1 MEFWH
6 HSKRCNLFQ
15 FQNGCYIMIGT
26 ILKLKICF
34 MHIVTK
40 NRTIKTTEKKTLTI
54 RPQSL

>member
-15 FQNGCYIMIGT
+15 FQNGCYIIGVILCYMIGT

-40 NRTIKTTEKKTLTI
+40 NRTIKTTEKKKH
-54 RPQSL
+54 